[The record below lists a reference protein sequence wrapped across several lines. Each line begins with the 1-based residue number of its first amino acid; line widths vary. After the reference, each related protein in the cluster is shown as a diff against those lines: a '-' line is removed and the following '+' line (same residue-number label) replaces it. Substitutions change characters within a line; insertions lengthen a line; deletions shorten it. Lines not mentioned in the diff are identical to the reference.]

1 MLRVLAVS
9 GIMQADRAG
18 QKQTRTHTGTNRDTI
33 AGISQLCTAALAV
46 RRWARHES
54 SKPVEGY
61 RAVAVTIGVLIL
73 WLLGPTVLGILWW
86 RSMPYHDE
94 RLTLWAA
101 FWLWLTVVAVQR
113 SIYRV
118 HAVMRSGG
126 HSPDRPRGRAAVVS
140 EVAGATGALA
150 VLAVISW
157 FTTERGG
164 FPPLVPASMAGAELS
179 HKRADWLHYDMWLE
193 EWEHAF
199 RVRESLPLAGS
210 DESWTEDEREQF
222 RDETARR
229 WETLTQSLASPDLK
243 GKDLRTAN
251 LRAAFMSGADL
262 GEARLEGANLR
273 DTRLEGANL
282 Q

>member
-1 MLRVLAVS
+1 
-9 GIMQADRAG
+9 
-18 QKQTRTHTGTNRDTI
+18 
-33 AGISQLCTAALAV
+33 
-46 RRWARHES
+46 
-54 SKPVEGY
+54 
-61 RAVAVTIGVLIL
+61 
-73 WLLGPTVLGILWW
+73 
-86 RSMPYHDE
+86 MPYHDE